1 MTIESALRDLNNGVL
16 DLQAADY
23 NTYDRPL
30 RRIAAAL
37 AATEL
42 RPFVDALKAGV
53 DFDAFL
59 ASAKASSGMAGSASL
74 NWPTDREA
82 ELGLSIILIERA
94 ADNPHWL
101 LNLAHQYYYS
111 GAKIIGDIRKIT
123 SAVIV
128 PFARDFAA
136 YVTETTSKLPGS
148 PRTSAVADSD
158 RIFIVHGHDDAVRET
173 VARFIQAIGLEP
185 VILHEQAN
193 RGMTVPEKLAAN
205 ANVGFAIVLLTP
217 DDKGAAS
224 QETDLKP
231 RARQNV
237 ILELGYFVGLLGRD
251 RVCAMLKD
259 EIEIPSDILGVV
271 YTQFDRGGGWRQEL
285 AREIQSAGYAI
296 DWNKVMR

>member
-1 MTIESALRDLNNGVL
+1 MTIESALRDLNNAVL

-30 RRIAAAL
+30 RRMAAAL
-37 AATEL
+37 AAAEL
-42 RPFVDALKAGV
+42 KPIVDDLKAGV

-59 ASAKASSGMAGSASL
+59 AAANPTRGMAGSASL
-74 NWPTDREA
+74 NWPTEREA
-82 ELGLSIILIERA
+82 ELGLSIILIERGA
-94 ADNPHWL
+94 ENPGWL
-101 LNLAHQYYYS
+101 LNVAHEYYYS
-111 GAKIIGDIRKIT
+111 GSKVIGDIRKIT

-136 YVTETTSKLPGS
+136 YVAEKTRNVQGS
-148 PRTSAVADSD
+148 PRQSTGAASN

-173 VARFIQAIGLEP
+173 VARFVQGVGLEP

-217 DDKGAAS
+217 DDKGAS
-224 QETDLKP
+224 RNDTELKP

-237 ILELGYFVGLLGRD
+237 ILELGYFVGLLGRE
-251 RVCAMLKD
+251 RVCAMLKN
-259 EIEIPSDILGVV
+259 EVEIPSDILGVV
-271 YTQFDRGGGWRQEL
+271 YTRFDQGGGWRQEL
-285 AREIQSAGYAI
+285 ARELQSAGYAI